1 MGRQFRNKLVPG
13 LSARLKR
20 STPLACN
27 NAADGTL
34 RGQASVAPR
43 RLRRGSSH
51 HPHRCSGWCRPWC
64 GYVHTL
70 VKIFQEIGER
80 VDHEIFLR
88 LVKEIDPNGWERV
101 DRWVLRK
108 TEKGYA
114 NKIRTSQGLTDVTD
128 DYEFLESDDAV
139 KFGTW
144 CFDALVDHRLVE
156 KVLWVT
162 GSGKKRRTQYYLGL
176 SEEGL
181 KYRDIIEASADE
193 QCFEAW
199 PMLTSF
205 GVGPGKHRSWWL
217 RQPHPGQ
224 ISRLILTIAGPS
236 PL

>member
-1 MGRQFRNKLVPG
+1 QQRSGRHHSVVKPLLEKLGNDYDVISHITLTVVLDG
-13 LSARLKR
+13 VGRGAAM
-20 STPLACN
+20 STP
-27 NAADGTL
+27 
-34 RGQASVAPR
+34 
-43 RLRRGSSH
+43 
-51 HPHRCSGWCRPWC
+51 
-64 GYVHTL
+64 L

-114 NKIRTSQGLTDVTD
+114 NKIRTSRGLTDVND
-128 DYEFLESDDAV
+128 NYEFLEPEDAV

-144 CFDALVDHRLVE
+144 CFDALWSITGWFE

-181 KYRDIIEASADE
+181 KYRDMIQASADE

-199 PMLTSF
+199 PML
-205 GVGPGKHRSWWL
+205 V
-217 RQPHPGQ
+217 
-224 ISRLILTIAGPS
+224 
-236 PL
+236 